1 MSSNA
6 IKNSFY
12 QAFDF
17 ENYPNAIAG
26 SDYRSPFQVDRDRV
40 SFSGAFRRLQ
50 SKTQVFQSGEYDFY
64 RTRLTHSIEVA
75 RIGRSIC
82 DFLKAD
88 SEHLRPDYHIDPD
101 LMEATCLAHDL
112 GHPPFGHI
120 GERKLNELMA
130 PYGGFEGNAQTLR
143 ILTQLIYESK
153 DQSYGMKPTRAFL
166 DGVLKYK
173 ALFSER
179 TTKDGSGTHTPD
191 NHFLYNEQA
200 EIREFVLG
208 KFDPATD
215 LNKIKSI
222 ECQIMDWADDTAYC
236 LHDIV
241 DGIRA
246 GFLTQF
252 KIDNWAEKQTLSA
265 DQQKALGAL
274 FESIKK
280 DDVEKRFSSK
290 IGDFIQTCS
299 LKQRE
304 APLGLDTNRYRYVLD
319 IEKHTEDECRLY
331 KSIANDLI
339 FQSPQLQRIEF
350 KGGFILGKIFDALVD
365 NYVTPKQG
373 RRLKILPEKLSAWVE
388 QAESDDL
395 KMRILC
401 DHLSDMTDRLAIR
414 TYKRLYNPEFAS
426 ITDLY

>member
-1 MSSNA
+1 MNSHS
-6 IKNSFY
+6 IRNSFY
-12 QAFDF
+12 QDFDVQH
-17 ENYPNAIAG
+17 YPSPIVG
-26 SDYRSPFQVDRDRV
+26 KDYRSPFQVDRDRV

-82 DFLKAD
+82 DFLKAE
-88 SEHLRPDYHIDPD
+88 SNHLRPDYYIDPD
-101 LMEATCLAHDL
+101 LLEAICLAHDL

-143 ILTQLIYESK
+143 ILTKLIYESK

-179 TTKDGSGTHTPD
+179 ITQNASGLKYPD
-191 NHFLYNEQA
+191 NHFLYDDQKD
-200 EIREFVLG
+200 IRTFVLG
-208 KFDPATD
+208 NVDHTED
-215 LNKIKSI
+215 LNTVKSI

-252 KIDNWAEKQTLSA
+252 KIENWAEGKVLSENQT
-265 DQQKALGAL
+265 KALDTL

-299 LKQRE
+299 MKERE
-304 APLGLDTNRYRYVLD
+304 APFGLETNRYRYILE
-319 IEKHTEDECRLY
+319 IEKRTEDECRLY
-331 KSIANDLI
+331 KNIANDLI

-350 KGGFILGKIFDALVD
+350 KGGFILGRIFEALVEH
-365 NYVTPKQG
+365 YVTVKEG
-373 RRLKILPEKLSAWVE
+373 RRLRILPEKLSEWIDRE
-388 QAESDDL
+388 EDPNQ